1 MLECAAAHHSNLL
14 FHQVGKVE
22 GIKHLRTLQHVSFP
36 HALVF
41 NQLLHLVL

>member
-1 MLECAAAHHSNLL
+1 MLEFAAAHHSNLL
-14 FHQVGKVE
+14 LHQAGKVE

-41 NQLLHLVL
+41 NQMLHLVL